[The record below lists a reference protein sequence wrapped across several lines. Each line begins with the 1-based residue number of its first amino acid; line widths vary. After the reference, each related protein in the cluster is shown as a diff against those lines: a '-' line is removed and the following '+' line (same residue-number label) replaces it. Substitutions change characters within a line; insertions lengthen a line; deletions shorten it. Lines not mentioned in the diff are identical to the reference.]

1 VPQQGFDSALDH
13 LRNEA
18 VNAADP
24 GEGAG
29 EPLAYALYVLARNGR
44 PIIGDLRY
52 LADTKLAVFRTPM
65 AQAQVA
71 AALAMLGDRARA
83 GKVFA
88 AALDALDAEQD
99 NGFSRPD
106 YGSALRDGAAVLAL
120 VAEANLTASEIAG
133 DPIERAGGAVDRAR
147 AARGYTST
155 QEDNWLL
162 IAAEALAEHQTLSQ
176 FSVDGQPVKGA
187 IYRKWSGYAL
197 GQKLIAIA
205 NTGKATAQLV
215 VTTSGVPLVPEPAAS
230 QGYALERTFYKLDG
244 TKVDLKSLTQN
255 ERVVVVLKITES
267 EARYAKLLVVDRLP
281 AGLEIDN
288 PTLFD
293 SGSIDAF
300 SWLKKDLDPVHAE
313 YRDDR
318 FVAAF
323 DREPGQ
329 SAFFSLAY
337 VVRAVAPGQ
346 YVYPPATAEDMYR
359 PDRFG
364 RTGFGSIEVKA
375 K

>member
-1 VPQQGFDSALDH
+1 MSA
-13 LRNEA
+13 R
-18 VNAADP
+18 
-24 GEGAG
+24 
-29 EPLAYALYVLARNGR
+29 R
-44 PIIGDLRY
+44 
-52 LADTKLAVFRTPM
+52 RTI
-65 AQAQVA
+65 
-71 AALAMLGDRARA
+71 
-83 GKVFA
+83 
-88 AALDALDAEQD
+88 
-99 NGFSRPD
+99 
-106 YGSALRDGAAVLAL
+106 GSA
-120 VAEANLTASEIAG
+120 
-133 DPIERAGGAVDRAR
+133 
-147 AARGYTST
+147 
-155 QEDNWLL
+155 
-162 IAAEALAEHQTLSQ
+162 IAAEALAEHQALSQ
-176 FSVDGQPVKGA
+176 FSVDGQSVNGA

-197 GQKLIAIA
+197 GQKLIAVA
-205 NTGKATAQLV
+205 NAGKATAQLV
-215 VTTSGVPLVPEPAAS
+215 VTTSGVPLTPEPAAS
-230 QGYALERTFYKLDG
+230 EGYALERSFYKLDG
-244 TKVDLKSLTQN
+244 TKIDLKSLKQN

-267 EARYAKLLVVDRLP
+267 EAQYAKLLVVDRLP

-300 SWLKKDLDPVHAE
+300 SWLKKDIDPVHTE

-329 SAFFSLAY
+329 SAFFSVAY

-364 RTGFGSIEVKA
+364 RTAFGSIEVTA